1 MFTWTWEPWNCD
13 SSGRNEHCV
22 LYFGSSGSLQK
33 IRLSSLYFYIVFYN
47 PLVKWGQFM
56 HIWCNKHH
64 ELFFFPSF
72 WLKEQQLRL
81 YINLLLLFIDFLY
94 YKATDKLTDRLYLML
109 WIAFTQTHIF
119 HSLLGEWNWRFWNV
133 WKRGQRLFCSSP
145 VDHLQRAIETAV
157 LCNKALGCFF
167 Y

>member
-1 MFTWTWEPWNCD
+1 MGAVHAHMMQQASWAVFLHHFDWRN
-13 SSGRNEHCV
+13 SSWDYILIC
-22 LYFGSSGSLQK
+22 
-33 IRLSSLYFYIVFYN
+33 YFYSLI
-47 PLVKWGQFM
+47 
-56 HIWCNKHH
+56 
-64 ELFFFPSF
+64 S
-72 WLKEQQLRL
+72 
-81 YINLLLLFIDFLY
+81 YITMLQE
-94 YKATDKLTDRLYLML
+94 ATDKLTDRLYLML

-167 Y
+167 LLKYFIRTLPTDRSGGKVCLHANRRGVFNVVRLNH